1 MAIAKY
7 AHVLTTSTSNNLGNT
22 DSNIFDKDNYSGFTR
37 KAESNGITYSSNTG
51 EFTVDEDGTYFVFVT
66 VQASLTS
73 PISFGSIRCR
83 VKLDG
88 AEVEAGIFDF
98 NDSYGV
104 VENSFQTLV
113 TATSGQKITITLHD
127 PTASSHGLKAEKFS
141 SVFIFKTENGFGR
154 VARTTASDL
163 TSAEFNAFATS
174 SGGATTTNFS
184 SDAKF
189 SETDA
194 GSGLFKF
201 NNDVNALFFINNY
214 LEGDGGSPPVDIDF
228 KLDSTII
235 NTYRSA
241 KPAPSEPVETSILSA
256 YSFSSNT
263 SASILYDAVG
273 VSYNT
278 RCNTSS
284 SMTAVELPSEAHFLW
299 RTVKTDGDVTSADTE
314 FNVFATGTYSG
325 NGYSVFGTGSGIT
338 FTSGSGLVTLARDGA
353 YAIFSNFYGTIGADA
368 DFMYKI
374 KHNASVADNI
384 LFHMDASTDPGDR
397 TVVTVITGAVA
408 GDTIQ
413 FFASGSGRSL
423 KSETGA
429 GFIVL
434 ELFAADEPVVTSTCD
449 NLPLFNRDPSVFNPY
464 NNCDQYTLETITQ
477 PPFILG
483 ARGYGVTRKND
494 TALVVDPGAKSNPDD

>member
-22 DSNIFDKDNYSGFTR
+22 DSNIFDENNYSSFTK
-37 KAESNGITYSSNTG
+37 KAESNGITYSSSTG

-73 PISFGSIRCR
+73 PISFDSIRCR
-83 VKLDG
+83 VKLNG
-88 AEVEAGIFDF
+88 TEVEAGIFDF
-98 NDSYGV
+98 RDIHGV
-104 VENSFQTLV
+104 VESSFQTLV

-127 PTASSHGLKAEKFS
+127 PHSISHGLKAEKFS

-154 VARTTASDL
+154 VARTTASNFSSL
-163 TSAEFNAFATS
+163 EFNAFATS

-214 LEGDGGSPPVDIDF
+214 LEGNGGSPAVDIDF
-228 KLDSTII
+228 KLDGTII
-235 NTYRSA
+235 NTYKTA
-241 KPAPSEPVETSILSA
+241 KPAPAEPVEASILSA
-256 YSFSSNT
+256 YSFSTNT

-278 RCNTSS
+278 SCNISS

-299 RTVKTDGDVTSADTE
+299 RTVKTDSDIIPAGTE
-314 FNVFATGTYSG
+314 FNVFATGTYTKG
-325 NGYSVFGTGSGIT
+325 GYNIFGTGSGIT
-338 FTSGSGLVTLARDGA
+338 FASGSGLVTLAKDA
-353 YAIFSNFYGTIGADA
+353 DYAVFSNFYGAVAGDT

-374 KHNASVADNI
+374 QHNSSVADNI
-384 LFHMDASTDPGDR
+384 LFHMDSGGDPGDR

-408 GDTIQ
+408 GDTIR
-413 FFASGSGRSL
+413 FFASGSSQNMRAN
-423 KSETGA
+423 TGA

-434 ELFAADEPVVTSTCD
+434 ELFAPDPPPPTPTVPPDPLIANDFTLNTYSIETLTAQYDTTGVEQVPFMLGGLGPLRLRGRTVAPVVKKGD
-449 NLPLFNRDPSVFNPY
+449 K
-464 NNCDQYTLETITQ
+464 
-477 PPFILG
+477 
-483 ARGYGVTRKND
+483 KN
-494 TALVVDPGAKSNPDD
+494 